1 MRGVKRAVL
10 IYDADCRLCRFW
22 ARAALRLDRR
32 GRLAALALQD
42 PEAEPL
48 LTPIPEAK
56 RLASVRLA
64 EPDGRLLER
73 GDAVAATLGLRRL
86 GPLLNGPYDLVSRHR
101 GRLGRF
107 VPDGP
112 APRRFP

>member
-1 MRGVKRAVL
+1 MIKRAVL
-10 IYDADCRLCRFW
+10 LYDADCRFCRFS
-22 ARAALRLDRR
+22 ARAALRLARG
-32 GRLAALALQD
+32 GRLAALPLQD
-42 PEAEPL
+42 PEAESFL
-48 LTPIPEAK
+48 AAVPEAS

-64 EPDGRLLER
+64 EADGRLLER
-73 GDAVAATLGLRRL
+73 GDAVAAALGLHRL

-101 GRLGRF
+101 GALGRF